1 MYKRLQLIENALAA
15 VATVGPS
22 FLDDVNTF
30 PSVSVLRP
38 SLAGKIGEHHQNV
51 SSRRATT
58 TRNSIGNRA
67 TLDALS
73 FTIRGYTHT
82 SIETAIDDAEQL
94 ARDIEY
100 AVQTLRSPLIY
111 SAKVTSVHTDEGLFA
126 PYGVCDIQCVVEWI
140 NE

>member
-1 MYKRLQLIENALAA
+1 MYSRIQLIEQALAT
-15 VATVGPS
+15 VATVGPQ

-30 PSVSVLRP
+30 PSVAILRP
-38 SLAGKIGEHHQNV
+38 SLAGKIGEHHLNR

-67 TLDALS
+67 TLDELS
-73 FTIRGYTHT
+73 FVVRGYTHT
-82 SIETAIDDAEQL
+82 SVETAIDDTEQL
-94 ARDIEY
+94 ARQIEL
-100 AVQTLRSPLIY
+100 AIQSLRSPLIY
-111 SAKVTSVHTDEGLFA
+111 SAKVTTVHTDEGLFA